1 VLIDRI
7 ATYDLELTAHQKFVL
22 NFYNIFKRIAIPEE
36 KALSL
41 DTSNVLVE
49 KVPLST
55 EQHAKRKLKRVWI

>member
-22 NFYNIFKRIAIPEE
+22 NFYNIFKRIAINEE
-36 KALSL
+36 KAISL